1 LPEKE
6 GHPYLFTMDRQKRSK
21 YLNQIPLGRFGIPED
36 LVGIVLLLV
45 SEKGNYITGQTIDVN
60 GGMT

>member
-1 LPEKE
+1 
-6 GHPYLFTMDRQKRSK
+6 MNRQKRSK
-21 YLNQIPLGRFGIPED
+21 YLNQIPLRRFGVPED

>member
-1 LPEKE
+1 MPEKE
-6 GHPYLFTMDRQKRSK
+6 GHPYLFTMNRQKRSK
-21 YLNQIPLGRFGIPED
+21 YLNQIPLRRFGVPED